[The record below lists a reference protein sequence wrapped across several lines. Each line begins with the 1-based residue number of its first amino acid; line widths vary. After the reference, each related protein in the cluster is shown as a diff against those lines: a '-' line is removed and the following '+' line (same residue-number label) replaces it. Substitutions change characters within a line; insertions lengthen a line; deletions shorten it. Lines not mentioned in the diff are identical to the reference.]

1 MFALPLYLDVLTK
14 CHAIFTQQVG
24 QCVLWDCTLTRSVE
38 RLSLEVSKLRD
49 SATRLNNVKDVQY
62 VKTSYLIGAF
72 SLVKER
78 SCKVCRNRCNVNVT
92 LSNLSNYLI
101 RGIQN
106 LKRVVVIG
114 DVLRLNLAHE
124 LNQAHGSRS
133 FERCNFYR
141 NRIRF
146 LSLIFCGVLRLL
158 LVCSLAAKQCCSWNK
173 TCKLKERTSIHESL
187 LTRKVNYGYLIT
199 STAKFIR
206 YTAYLANS
214 LIHP

>member
-1 MFALPLYLDVLTK
+1 MLALPLYLDIFTK
-14 CHAIFTQQVG
+14 CHTVFAEQVG
-24 QCVLWDCTLTRSVE
+24 QCVLWNSTLTGSVE
-38 RLSLEVSKLRD
+38 RLSLKVSKLRD
-49 SATRLNNVKDVQY
+49 GATCLNNVKDVQY
-62 VKTSYLIGAF
+62 VEASYLIGAL
-72 SLVKER
+72 SLIEQR
-78 SCKVCRNRCNVNVT
+78 SCKICRNRSNVYIA
-92 LSNLSNYLI
+92 LGNLSNYLI

-106 LKRVVVIG
+106 LKRVVVISN
-114 DVLRLNLAHE
+114 VLRLNLAHE
-124 LNQAHGSRS
+124 LNQAHSSRS

-173 TCKLKERTSIHESL
+173 TCKLEKRTSIHESL

>member
-1 MFALPLYLDVLTK
+1 MLALPLYLDILTK
-14 CHAIFTQQVG
+14 CHTIFAQQVG
-24 QCVLWDCTLTRSVE
+24 QCVLWDSTLTRSVE

-62 VKTSYLIGAF
+62 VKTSYLVSAL

-114 DVLRLNLAHE
+114 DVLCLNLAHE
-124 LNQAHGSRS
+124 LNQAHGGRP
-133 FERCNFYR
+133 FKCCNSYR

-187 LTRKVNYGYLIT
+187 LTRKVN
-199 STAKFIR
+199 
-206 YTAYLANS
+206 
-214 LIHP
+214 